1 MENKEQTKKAPE
13 QSLYRAI
20 CGAIGEDGMLEK
32 GFSLPQPRCIGEK
45 LTFADGAYDGIS
57 LYHMAPDKRDIKP
70 LTEIVGLL
78 SAGSCEKADECLA
91 LFFSMDD
98 TVSLLPMIDDLQQWI
113 VDHRTQINAAA
124 LYEGCVYLLK
134 ESRGVEHVKF
144 ALGCLDLLQTGS
156 DMQVRNL
163 VRVLALSDEFTLY
176 CLFVMEQWEDAAA
189 AIFDAARHVRGWG
202 RIHAVEHLRCDDEK
216 TRRWL
221 LLEGWHNTVME
232 EYSACT
238 CAEKC
243 DLAARLRTGDLDAA
257 EFDAAGEL
265 MPVLL
270 REGPVAPMEG
280 LLEKDGLLACYL
292 DAAGQRGAKKETLEA
307 IAGELEG
314 EEGEPLLARCRA
326 LIAAGENDG
335 STSRV

>member
-32 GFSLPQPRCIGEK
+32 GFSLPRARRLGEK
-45 LTFADGAYDGIS
+45 ITFADGAYDGIS

-78 SAGSCEKADECLA
+78 SAGSCEKAAECLH
-91 LFFSMDD
+91 LFFSMDEYI
-98 TVSLLPMIDDLQQWI
+98 TMLPLAAPLQEWI
-113 VDHRTQINAAA
+113 MEHREKINAAA
-124 LYEGCVYLLK
+124 LYEGCLSLLK
-134 ESRGVEHVKF
+134 ESGETESVKF
-144 ALGCLDLLQTGS
+144 ALCCLGLMQTGGVEG
-156 DMQVRNL
+156 VRNL

-232 EYSACT
+232 EYSART

-243 DLAARLRTGDLDAA
+243 DLAARLRTGDLDEA

-292 DAAGQRGAKKETLEA
+292 DAAAQRGAKKETLEA

-314 EEGEPLLARCRA
+314 EEDESLLARCRA
-326 LIAAGENDG
+326 LIAAGENNG
-335 STSRV
+335 